1 MLRVA
6 GGNTV
11 ANMKFPLEILSLFL
25 LVAGTLTQGKFVFEN
40 IGRFR
45 LWHGLHYDYMKSER
59 LKPYTEKL
67 SCRLQNDLPDSF
79 YFLFLNVL
87 ATQKY
92 IAMVWTL
99 VTT

>member
-1 MLRVA
+1 
-6 GGNTV
+6 
-11 ANMKFPLEILSLFL
+11 MKFPLEILSLFL

-67 SCRLQNDLPDSF
+67 KYSHIKATDSRTI
-79 YFLFLNVL
+79 YQTLFISL
-87 ATQKY
+87 
-92 IAMVWTL
+92 MF
-99 VTT
+99 